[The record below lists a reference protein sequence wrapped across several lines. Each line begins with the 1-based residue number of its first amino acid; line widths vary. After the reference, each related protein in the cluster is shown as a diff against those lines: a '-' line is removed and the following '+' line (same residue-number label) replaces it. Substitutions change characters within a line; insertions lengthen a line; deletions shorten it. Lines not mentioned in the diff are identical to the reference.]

1 MSHLEGSLDAKG
13 MRVAVV
19 VSRFNEVVT
28 ERLLSGARDCLLR
41 HGVAES
47 DLSVVRVP
55 GAWELP
61 QAVRKVVSMSQFD
74 AVVALGA
81 LTRGETAHFELLASE
96 VVRGLSAVA
105 HDSGTP
111 VTFGVLA
118 TDTVEQAV
126 DRAGAKSGNKGWDAA
141 VAAIEMVSLFRRLG

>member
-1 MSHLEGSLDAKG
+1 MSQLEGSLDAKG

-19 VSRFNEVVT
+19 VSRFNEFVS

-55 GAWELP
+55 GTWELP

-81 LTRGETAHFELLASE
+81 LIRGETAHFELLASE

-111 VTFGVLA
+111 VTFGVLT

-126 DRAGAKSGNKGWDAA
+126 DRAGAKSGNKGWEAA
-141 VAAIEMVSLFRRLG
+141 LAAIEMVSLFRRLG

>member
-1 MSHLEGSLDAKG
+1 MSQLEGSLDAKG

-81 LTRGETAHFELLASE
+81 LIRGETAHFELLASE

-111 VTFGVLA
+111 ITFGVLA

-126 DRAGAKSGNKGWDAA
+126 DRAGAKSGNKGWEAA

>member
-81 LTRGETAHFELLASE
+81 LIRGETAHFELLASE